1 MNNPAPGTNTNLVAN
16 GDFKQGY
23 DDWEDVTNP
32 DGVDIGE
39 DDWGEERLRYVSLK
53 NQASVCQVIEVP
65 GDDDPDARYHLTFLY
80 ETLHLLPGK
89 VLVAKEGS
97 EQEIEIE
104 LPPRREPQDSSAPL
118 LLDLIELEQYLDLDL
133 QAGDQLRITLISP
146 KNEPNDRVSKVILT
160 RIELHLELT
169 PLQLAQVVND
179 GQRFSPEQTLYL
191 CIGAMGDA
199 RHALHFEP
207 LQGSPWAGLPAAL
220 WSNDNPQQ
228 AINTLPA
235 LGENQPFNLPWFAD
249 CPVLQGDA
257 PFLFTLSIYSKY
269 TAAPYLLSVSLGHHR
284 LKLNV
289 LKGAAFW
296 PVLGQTVP
304 LEVQV
309 LSHYTGKPVSGVE
322 VTWRL
327 GVDVLHSGPSDG
339 EGKAGFDYTPDSD
352 GLQTIE
358 VSVPSPYYE
367 ALTERESLEIRV
379 LKDDPLKTV
388 QVRFEGG
395 EAAVWGEKTGYPD
408 RGSSYSFSVILPEGS
423 PLLGDQIAVR
433 WGEGGYLPEDLD
445 ITSMPDFGCLINA
458 ESNELEWTLDC
469 GDRLDARFGLFLS
482 NPRLLRGSRDNA
494 MSLARNNY
502 KIGDWR
508 EANKSPMVDEGDSV
522 HCMLQLLTPNDQPA
536 LDVSVDWVTPRGT
549 VTTQTGIGGWAS
561 VIDKPTEAGS
571 YEIVAK
577 VQSRIGAAPLE
588 HRFAI
593 VARENSGW
601 KNEIDF
607 SLDTKI
613 IDRGKW
619 GIICR
624 RGATHTLRIDPKT
637 QDSPFIGHSITLKW
651 QGGVDPELGLV
662 FDPPLGGTHTLTK
675 AGLEWKVISGRDR
688 SGLFELEIG
697 SSYLQEAREL
707 SGRLIGLNV
716 EDEATL
722 VFDQMPSAFG
732 EKTLYPCLG
741 SVHVL
746 SVLPHAFSPLQGLEL
761 EWALDDPHPPG
772 LVISPGNGESQVITA
787 GGVQWELDCRGVQE
801 PAVYGLY
808 LHGTDIVQT
817 DQRIELKVDHNK
829 LKIGA
834 VRPAAVDPVLS
845 KGERARLEVQY
856 LSWFSDLPAAGMAVS
871 WSEAAGPLPS
881 SVTDAGGWAGLD
893 YEPGSAGLISVVAQR
908 INPYDA
914 SVADQSFDVNV
925 LATDPWLDLKVKT
938 EDTNGDWGTS
948 TFFPRR
954 NREFN
959 LTLSANEGT
968 YLHGRS
974 VALGLTGTG
983 PEALTLAFEPV
994 ALGAYRSFANGLP
1007 ITFKS
1012 GGVGDGGCSFRL
1024 AASRLLAL
1032 SPPNAVSL
1040 GAGSRAIK
1048 LSAITSRLQVIDW
1061 GSVFEARV
1069 TVVSVFSGKPVVGV
1083 PIVWSGSDLE
1093 PVSMQTNF
1101 YGVATVRFTPTI
1113 AGLGQLTATAGDDQA
1128 SDSLSLSYTVN
1139 APRQILEIGGPDL
1152 IGYPGEEVSAYAI
1165 VVSGHTGKA
1174 LEGVAVDWRFKG
1186 VSLEPTVTDVDGK
1199 ASIRFKL
1206 PDGVGERALIASV
1219 GGGVIGREAARLV
1232 FELSPG
1238 EPVISS
1244 LTCNRPVTYTG
1255 YEVNARVTV
1264 MGASTGKPM
1273 EGVKIKWSFA
1283 GNPLPDSVTNTAGV
1297 ASVNF
1302 VTSGVG
1308 EYELVASLDSGLPGS
1323 KTQTIK
1329 VNAPKESVL
1338 AGIYALPAI
1347 IQMGRSS
1354 VISVRVVG
1362 VPIPTPQSGRRVDWT
1377 INGQPLPSTYSNDEG
1392 WTNFEYRGTGPGDM
1406 KFEGVL
1412 KNQSSTAK
1420 TSLVLKVI
1428 ASL

>member
-1 MNNPAPGTNTNLVAN
+1 MNNPAPGTNTSLVVN
-16 GDFKQGY
+16 VDFKQGY
-23 DDWEDVTNP
+23 DYWEDGNFP
-32 DGVDIGE
+32 EGVDIGE
-39 DDWGEERLRYVSLK
+39 DYWGEERFRYMSLA
-53 NQASVCQVIEVP
+53 NQASVYQVIEVP
-65 GDDDPDARYHLTFLY
+65 HDGGPDAHYHLTFLY
-80 ETLHLLPGK
+80 ETRHLLPGT

-97 EQEIEIE
+97 ELSIEIE

-118 LLDLIELEQYLDLDL
+118 LLDLIELEQYLELDL
-133 QAGDQLRITLISP
+133 KAGDQLRITLISP
-146 KNEPNDRVSKVILT
+146 KNESNDRVSKVILT
-160 RIELHLELT
+160 RIELHLELA

-191 CIGAMGDA
+191 CMGAMEDT

-220 WSNDNPQQ
+220 WSDDNPQQ

-235 LGENQPFNLPWFAD
+235 LGENQSFNLPWLAD

-269 TAAPYLLSVSLGHHR
+269 TAAPCPLNVSLGHHR
-284 LKLNV
+284 LQMSV
-289 LKGAAFW
+289 LEGATYW
-296 PVLGQTVP
+296 PVLEYGQTVP

-309 LSHYTGKPVSGVE
+309 VSYYTREPVSGQE

-327 GVDVLHSGPSDG
+327 GEDVLHCSISDG
-339 EGKAGFDYTPDSD
+339 EGKARYEYAPTRE

-358 VSVPSPYYE
+358 ASVPSPYYQNTTVQQSFE
-367 ALTERESLEIRV
+367 VRV
-379 LKDDPLKTV
+379 LQDDPWRAV
-388 QVRFEGG
+388 RVRFENM
-395 EAAVWGEKTGYPD
+395 EAAVWGEKSGYPD

-445 ITSMPDFGCLINA
+445 VTSTPDFDCLINA

-469 GDRLDARFGLFLS
+469 GDKLDARFGLFLS
-482 NPRLLRGSRDNA
+482 NPRLLRDSRDNA

-536 LDVSVDWVTPRGT
+536 LDISVDWVTPRGT
-549 VTTQTGIGGWAS
+549 VTTQTGVGGWAS

-662 FDPPLGGTHTLTK
+662 FDPPLGGPHTLTK
-675 AGLEWKVISGRDR
+675 AGLEWKVTSGLER

-697 SSYLQEAREL
+697 SSYLQETREL

-741 SVHVL
+741 SVHLL

-772 LVISPGNGESQVITA
+772 LVISPGSGESQVITA
-787 GGVQWELDCRGVQE
+787 GGVQWELDCRGVRE

-845 KGERARLEVQY
+845 KGERAWLEVQF
-856 LSWFSDLPAAGMAVS
+856 LSWFSDLPAAGMTVP
-871 WSEAAGPLPS
+871 WSETAGPLPS
-881 SVTDAGGWAGLD
+881 SVTDADGWAGLD
-893 YEPGSAGLISVVAQR
+893 YEPVSAGAISVLAQR
-908 INPYDA
+908 SNPYDA

-959 LTLSANEGT
+959 LTLSANEGSF
-968 YLHGRS
+968 LHGRS
-974 VALGLTGTG
+974 MALGLTGTG
-983 PEALTLAFEPV
+983 PGALTLTFEPV
-994 ALGAYRSFANGLP
+994 ALGAFRPFANGLP
-1007 ITFKS
+1007 ITLKS

-1048 LSAITSRLQVIDW
+1048 LSAINSRMQVIEW
-1061 GSVFEARV
+1061 GSLFEAQV
-1069 TVVSVFSGKPVVGV
+1069 TVKSAFSGKPVVGV
-1083 PIVWSGSDLE
+1083 PIVWSGPDLE
-1093 PVSMQTNF
+1093 SVSMQTNF

-1128 SDSLSLSYTVN
+1128 SDSLSRFYTVN
-1139 APRQILEIGGPDL
+1139 EPRQILEIGGPDL
-1152 IGYPGEEVSAYAI
+1152 IGHPGEEVSAYAI
-1165 VVSGHTGKA
+1165 VVSGQTGKV
-1174 LEGVAVDWRFKG
+1174 LEGVTVDWRFKG

-1219 GGGVIGREAARLV
+1219 GGGAIGREAARLV
-1232 FELSPG
+1232 FELLAD
-1238 EPVISS
+1238 EPVITS
-1244 LTCNRPVTYTG
+1244 LACDRPVTYPE
-1255 YEVNARVTV
+1255 YEVNAWSTV
-1264 MGASTGKPM
+1264 MSASTGKPI
-1273 EGVKIKWSFA
+1273 EGVKIKWSLA
-1283 GNPLPDSVTNTAGV
+1283 GQLLPDSVSDAEGV
-1297 ASVNF
+1297 ASVKF
-1302 VTSGVG
+1302 VTPGVG
-1308 EYELVASLDSGLPGS
+1308 EYALVASLSSGLPGS
-1323 KTQTIK
+1323 KTQMIK
-1329 VNAPKESVL
+1329 VNALVNSIL
-1338 AGIYALPAI
+1338 TGIYAFPVI
-1347 IQMGRSS
+1347 IRVGQSS
-1354 VISVRVVG
+1354 VISVRVSKLL
-1362 VPIPTPQSGRRVDWT
+1362 IHTPQSGRRVNWSV
-1377 INGQPLPSTYSNDEG
+1377 NGEAFASTYSNDEG
-1392 WTNFEYRGTGPGDM
+1392 WTKIEYDGTEAGDI
-1406 KFEGVL
+1406 EIGGVL
-1412 KNQSSTAK
+1412 KNQSSTVN
-1420 TSLVLKVI
+1420 TSLILKVL
-1428 ASL
+1428 A